1 MKIAVVLMPWQRR
14 ESPSPEVAMTVSI
27 LKSQNHEVL
36 LWDINAL
43 MFSDVFKERKYWKH
57 FLLEADSETIDNFQQ
72 DVRELFEY
80 YANQIL
86 VLCPDIIIFKCIG
99 KTYYN
104 SIKMASVIKEKDKSK
119 TIILCGLLVTTQE
132 DVGSFTEG
140 QKDLP
145 ADFIICGE
153 DEYALKEVVKAIET
167 NTTDQLNVIFKKRD
181 KVIDCFNG
189 PVIDNMDDLP
199 FFDFSDFD
207 LNIYRFPYTLEIFIS
222 KGCPWRCAFCLDWKN
237 ERYRSMSGRRIFDEM
252 MYQTKTHKN
261 IRHIRLCDKTINGNV
276 QSFKEFCDLT
286 ADAISKGLI
295 DISKGWGWSGD
306 AMIRP
311 EMTKELLQ
319 HASRARLIGLGY
331 GLESGSDKVIKDMGK
346 RFSISLAEEVIKNTH
361 EAGIK
366 TTINIMI
373 GFPTET
379 KEDFFKTM
387 EFVKR
392 NKEFIDEVRLT
403 YDGCRIYPRSY
414 LGIDTDKYNIIYPND
429 EDRKLNTT
437 DSGIYKATYWKSKDG
452 TNTYEERVRRAE
464 EICQL
469 ILSLGIELRVNSRI
483 TKKAKVNQNA

>member
-1 MKIAVVLMPWQRR
+1 MRIAVVLMPWQRR

-43 MFSDVFKERKYWKH
+43 MFSNVFKERKYWKH

-72 DVRELFEY
+72 DAREFFEY

-86 VLCPDIIIFKCIG
+86 SSSPDIIVFKCIG

-104 SIKMASVIKEKDKSK
+104 SIKMAGIIKEKNKDKI
-119 TIILCGLLVTTQE
+119 IILCGLLVTVSK
-132 DVGSFTEG
+132 DVELFVER
-140 QKDLP
+140 QRDLP

-153 DEYALKEVVKAIET
+153 DEFALKEIVKAIET
-167 NTTDQLNVIFKKRD
+167 NTIDRLNVIFKKRD
-181 KVIDCFNG
+181 KVINCYNG
-189 PVIDNMDDLP
+189 PIIDNMDDLP

-207 LNIYRFPYTLEIFIS
+207 LNLYRFSYALEIFIS

-237 ERYRSMSGRRIFDEM
+237 ERYRSMSGKRIFDEM
-252 MYQTKTHKN
+252 MYQTKTHKD
-261 IRHIRLCDKTINGNV
+261 IRHIRLCDKTINGSV

-286 ADAISKGLI
+286 VDAISKGLI
-295 DISKGWGWSGD
+295 DVSKGWGWSGD

-319 HASRARLIGLGY
+319 LASKTRCIGIGY
-331 GLESGSDKVIKDMGK
+331 GLESGSEKVIKDMGK
-346 RFSISLAEEVIKNTH
+346 RFSISLAEEAIRNTH
-361 EAGIK
+361 DAGIK

-379 KEDFFKTM
+379 IKDFSKTM

-392 NKEFIDEVRLT
+392 NKEFIDEIRLT
-403 YDGCRIYPRSY
+403 YDGCRIYPHSY
-414 LGIDTDKYNIIYPND
+414 LDTDTDKYHIVYPDHENK
-429 EDRKLNTT
+429 KLNSI
-437 DSGIYKATYWKSKDG
+437 DSGIDKAIYWKSGDG
-452 TNTYEERVRRAE
+452 TNTYEERLRRAE

-483 TKKAKVNQNA
+483 TKKAKVDQNA